1 MSILVFF
8 SRPMKPLLDIVEVIK
23 PNVELV
29 MPRAKSFLWER
40 NETEIQQRY
49 NKYMIVLTISW

>member
-29 MPRAKSFLWER
+29 MPRAKSFL
-40 NETEIQQRY
+40 
-49 NKYMIVLTISW
+49 